1 MEYTR
6 TDIEVLSPRHIEYV
20 LLCFARGK
28 MPAEVVKD
36 FRFLY
41 PTFGLESKM
50 VDKDINENLRQR
62 FKQLKHKY
70 QDKIAELADNL
81 PEDNLEHIPMA
92 RPEFHLRMF
101 EDLYKHYNKK
111 KEDNASNL
119 LKILDLAGRLVYRV
133 TRGERVKTVGE
144 TVELDWDALTSQDDV
159 LSLPIPKNVLSDD
172 IEEDDEDVDTA
183 EASTQVADH
192 INFV

>member
-1 MEYTR
+1 MGYTR
-6 TDIEVLSPRHIEYV
+6 TDIEELSPRHIEYV
-20 LLCFARGK
+20 LLCFARGM
-28 MPAEVVKD
+28 MPAEVVRD

-41 PTFGLESKM
+41 PTFAIDSKM
-50 VDKDINENLRQR
+50 SNIQIRENLMKR
-62 FKQLKHKY
+62 FTQLKHKH

-81 PEDNLEHIPMA
+81 PDDNLEHIPMA

-101 EDLYKHYNKK
+101 EDLYRHYNKK

-159 LSLPIPKNVLSDD
+159 LSLPIPKNVLSED

-183 EASTQVADH
+183 ETSTQIAV
-192 INFV
+192 